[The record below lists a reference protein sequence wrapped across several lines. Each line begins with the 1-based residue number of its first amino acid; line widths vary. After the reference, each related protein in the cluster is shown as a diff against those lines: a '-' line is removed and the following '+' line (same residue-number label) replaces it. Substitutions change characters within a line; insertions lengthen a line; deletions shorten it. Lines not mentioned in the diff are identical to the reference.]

1 MNYTELKAAVSDW
14 AHRSDVAS
22 QVDTFIDLAEAEFSN
37 RLRTVDQETV
47 ADLQC
52 TARYTPLPADF
63 AEMRAVEYNGAV
75 LRNLAYVTPDYMA
88 AWRQYE
94 PAGEPKAYSIRG
106 TDLELIP
113 TPDDVTVT
121 LTYWATIPALSD
133 ANPTNWLL
141 TAHPNMYICE
151 CLRQLSLYIKDDN
164 GVARYANQLQG
175 YWDALNK
182 ADQRK
187 RHPGPMRVRAA

>member
-1 MNYTELKAAVSDW
+1 MNHSELKAAITSW
-14 AHRSDVAS
+14 AHRSDVAA
-22 QVDTFIDLAEAEFSN
+22 QVDTFIDLAEAEFNN

-141 TAHPNMYICE
+141 AAHPNLYLLE
-151 CLRQLSLYIKDDN
+151 TLRQLSLYIKDDN

>member
-22 QVDTFIDLAEAEFSN
+22 QVDTFIDLAEAEFNN

-88 AWRQYE
+88 AWRASS

>member
-63 AEMRAVEYNGAV
+63 AEMRAVEYNGSV

-141 TAHPNMYICE
+141 AAHPNLYLLE
-151 CLRQLSLYIKDDN
+151 TLRQLSLYIKDDN

>member
-1 MNYTELKAAVSDW
+1 MNYTDLKSAISDW
-14 AHRSDVAS
+14 AHRSDVAT
-22 QVDTFIDLAEAEFSN
+22 QVDTFIDLAEAEFNN

-63 AEMRAVEYNGAV
+63 AEMRAVEYNGTV

-141 TAHPNMYICE
+141 TAHPNMYLGE

>member
-88 AWRQYE
+88 AWRASS

-121 LTYWATIPALSD
+121 LTYWSTIPALSD

-141 TAHPNMYICE
+141 AAHPNLYLLE
-151 CLRQLSLYIKDDN
+151 TLRQLSLYIKDDN